1 VADSTTTKAGCC
13 LNRSDACFL
22 ELKGIAKSYGA
33 SPALDRISL
42 RVEAGQILSILG
54 PSGCGKTTLLRVMAG
69 IEIQNDG
76 LVLIDGQDISGVPV
90 HRRNIGMVFQDFALF
105 PHKTVTANIAFGLEM
120 MNLSRIEIDKRVA
133 DMLQLVD
140 MADYGNRQIDQLSG
154 GQRQRIALARSLAPH
169 PRLLL
174 LDEPMGSLDRELRER
189 LVQDLGAIL
198 KNINMT
204 AVYVTHD
211 HAEGFVVADQVA
223 IMNQGKIEQ
232 IGTPESVYCQPG
244 TEKIARFLGFDNFLN
259 GTVEPGGLIKTG
271 IGYFRASG
279 SDHRIGETVRVLIRP
294 DAAVLEMEG
303 QGASGQVRI
312 IGTMVSRMFM
322 GRSYRIRVRTPN
334 DDGLVFDLPNQP
346 IPPAAGNP
354 IRLLIR
360 DSTVT
365 VF

>member
-1 VADSTTTKAGCC
+1 
-13 LNRSDACFL
+13 
-22 ELKGIAKSYGA
+22 
-33 SPALDRISL
+33 
-42 RVEAGQILSILG
+42 SILG

-76 LVLIDGQDISGVPV
+76 LVLIDGQDTSGVPV

-120 MNLSRIEIDKRVA
+120 MKLSRIEIDRRVV

-211 HAEGFVVADQVA
+211 HAEGFAVADQVA
-223 IMNQGKIEQ
+223 IMNQGKLEQ

-259 GTVEPGGLIKTG
+259 GTIEPGGLIKTG
-271 IGYFRASG
+271 IGYFSASE
-279 SDHRIGETVRVLIRP
+279 SDDRIGDTVRVLIRP
-294 DAAVLEMEG
+294 DTAVLEMEG

-312 IGTMVSRMFM
+312 IGTLVSRMFM
-322 GRSYRIRVRTPN
+322 GKSYRIRIRTPN
-334 DDGLVFDLPNQP
+334 DYGLVFDLPNQP
-346 IPPAAGNP
+346 TPPAAGNQ
-354 IRLLIR
+354 IRLLLR